1 MADVLPYGCSPCE
14 ACGFPVRHGRGRCY
28 CNGNCRIR
36 ALRVRRGEL
45 TKARAEELARHEREN
60 AARRKAGLPPK
71 AKQLL
76 PRD

>member
-1 MADVLPYGCSPCE
+1 MNKLPDGVRECA
-14 ACGFPVRHGRGRCY
+14 ACGFPIRHHGTRLLY
-28 CNGNCRIR
+28 CSAACRIR